1 MEIYEIKNNTME
13 KLLENKPTMFN
24 VLLMSNRYYL
34 SYIISGNRN
43 LLLKAM
49 NMCITAFNNNAS
61 DIDLFF
67 MVAFLYIEINE
78 FKKAEDLIDGLEGNK
93 NYLKANDQQSYVKYM
108 FLSTYILIKKG
119 NFKSVSKLRRV
130 FKIEFNN
137 SLPPYLYTYMAIA
150 ELECDNFNEA
160 HDNFLLSFNDN
171 NRQLYLMIG
180 LYNYFSKKQ
189 EIFDK
194 NMFYN
199 TLGWALGQGIEI
211 EPLLDNYKTYLEITK
226 NNQISFYFRLYKKY
240 TDDFMLKLLAENCV
254 LLRDKSLESFVCLK
268 EAFTKDILQDDEKA
282 YFIEIAFFNDIR
294 TLDFGLIKWY
304 FEYTQNTNLE
314 LNAYLYYLLLS
325 SADNAYFIEN
335 SKANIIS
342 LALYGLERDII
353 NDYFMT
359 LYAYFIVNHE
369 DYKINTM
376 LVSKT
381 EKIIEP
387 YLFTYE
393 IILKNKLVKN
403 IWLQK
408 KMCNYTK
415 IISVVDE
422 KASIN
427 ASSDDFII
435 VFLNKDKN
443 KVLQSEIIIRKNISY
458 GSILLYMYY
467 YKKGIEDEEL
477 LFAISEFL
485 LYKENLT
492 SEDLLILEK
501 TSELPTI
508 AEEFKN
514 KIYTICGTTYLK
526 NSKFQEALKFYFKI
540 PESKLDVKY
549 IEPMLLA
556 LVKSKEYDSA
566 IMLFTKKKD
575 YISDKGLFH
584 ITKEIIKNSPNAEK
598 LSNICYDLIIKEG
611 YYDKLFVELVLKYY
625 TGKLENFIL
634 LSKALKD
641 SSEYSKAID
650 LIILEK
656 SIFYKKITSDIEK
669 IFNNIF
675 EKNYDNQV
683 LRQFVYLLIYN
694 IITSDYKPTNDTII
708 HLEQLY
714 FIDKSDLLCYAL
726 SKVYIEYNLKTIRY
740 MDVLVDAID
749 YMQINDI
756 FIPSFKACKDKNII
770 TPYIEKNHPFV
781 HRCLPDRNVY
791 LYYKFDGDLEY
802 NKKLMRYVK
811 FGIYTTNL
819 ILFFGDKVSY
829 YFSEETFTGTIE
841 SKEKIL
847 IMDQI
852 SATTKENDF
861 YFKINDLLMD
871 AINKNYIEVFN
882 KIEKQI
888 SNNKNVKTKF
898 I

>member
-1 MEIYEIKNNTME
+1 MEIYEIKNNTIE
-13 KLLENKPTMFN
+13 KLLENKPNTSN

-34 SYIISGNRN
+34 SYIISGNNN
-43 LLLKAM
+43 LLLKAT
-49 NMCITAFNNNAS
+49 NICITFFNNNAS

-119 NFKSVSKLRRV
+119 NFKSISKLRRV

-137 SLPPYLYTYMAIA
+137 SLPAYLYTYMGLA
-150 ELECDNFNEA
+150 ELECNNFDEA
-160 HDNFLLSFNDN
+160 HESFLLSFSDN

-194 NMFYN
+194 DMFYY
-199 TLGWALGQGIEI
+199 TISWALAQGIEI
-211 EPLLDNYKTYLEITK
+211 EPILDNYRTYLDITK
-226 NNQISFYFRLYKKY
+226 NTQISFYFRLYKKY
-240 TDDFMLKLLAENCV
+240 TDDFTLKLLAENCV
-254 LLRDKSLESFVCLK
+254 LLEQKSLDAFLCLK
-268 EAFTKDILQDDEKA
+268 EAFTKDLLSDDEKT

-294 TLDFGLIKWY
+294 ILDFGLIKWY
-304 FEYTQNTNLE
+304 FENTQNTNLE

-325 SADNAYFIEN
+325 SSANDYLIEN
-335 SKANIIS
+335 AKANIIS
-342 LALYGLERDII
+342 LALYGLERDIV

-359 LYAYFIVNHE
+359 LYAYFVANHI

-376 LVSKT
+376 LVSKA

-408 KMCNYTK
+408 SMCNYTK
-415 IISVVDE
+415 IISIVDE
-422 KASIN
+422 VVSIN
-427 ASSDDFII
+427 ASNDDFVI
-435 VFLNKDKN
+435 VLLNKDKN
-443 KVLQSEIIIRKNISY
+443 KVLQSEMIIRKNISY
-458 GSILLYMYY
+458 SSILLYMYY

-477 LFAISEFL
+477 LFAISDFL

-492 SEDLLILEK
+492 IEDLLILEK
-501 TSELPTI
+501 TSELNTI
-508 AEEFKN
+508 TEDFRN
-514 KIYTICGTTYLK
+514 KIYTTCGTTYLK

-556 LVKSKEYDSA
+556 LVKSKQYDSA
-566 IMLFTKKKD
+566 IILLIKKTD
-575 YISDKGLFH
+575 YISAKGLFY
-584 ITKEIIKNSPNAEK
+584 ITKEIIKNSQNAEK
-598 LSNICYDLIIKEG
+598 LSNICYDLIIKG
-611 YYDKLFVELVLKYY
+611 WYDKLFVDLVLKYY
-625 TGKLENFIL
+625 IGKIENFIL
-634 LSKALKD
+634 LSKTLKD
-641 SSEYSKAID
+641 SLEYSTAID
-650 LIILEK
+650 LVILEK
-656 SIFYKKITSDIEK
+656 SIFYKKINDDIEK
-669 IFNNIF
+669 IFNRIF

-694 IITSDYKPTNDTII
+694 IIASDYKPANDTIN
-708 HLEQLY
+708 HLEKLY

-726 SKVYIEYNLKTIRY
+726 SKVYIEHNLKTIRY
-740 MDVLVDAID
+740 MDVLTDAID
-749 YMQINDI
+749 YMQTNDV

-781 HRCLPDRNVY
+781 HKCLPDRNVY

-811 FGIYTTNL
+811 FGMYTTNL
-819 ILFFGDKVSY
+819 ILFFGDKINY
-829 YFSEETFTGTIE
+829 YFSEETSTGTIE
-841 SKEKIL
+841 SKEKTLSI
-847 IMDQI
+847 DQVTT
-852 SATTKENDF
+852 ATGQNDF
-861 YFKINDLLMD
+861 YFKINELLID
-871 AINKNYIEVFN
+871 AINKNYTEVFN

-888 SNNKNVKTKF
+888 STNKNVKAKF